1 MSHMGKMDNSTFVKY
16 LTQFPEQISKILESF
31 SAKKVKVDQSII
43 NNVICIGMGGSA
55 IAGDVIKDSL
65 FERINLPITVVRG
78 YESPN
83 FCNEKSLVIA
93 CSYSGNT
100 EETLSA
106 IKKAK
111 EKKAQ
116 IAVITSGGE
125 LAELAKE
132 NKWTELKIPGKLP
145 PRQAFGYL
153 FFSILM
159 LLSHLKIVDVDEQEI
174 KSIIKLSKKMVRWNQ
189 DESTSDRILS
199 KELARKIRNKIPI
212 VYAPTPQYSSVAMRW
227 KTQFQENSKS
237 MAFFNTIPEMN
248 HNEIV
253 GWEMESAVLEN
264 FIVIFLQCDDMPER
278 IATRIELTKN
288 IIKAKNISIAEIY
301 AEGKTK
307 LEKAISFILLG
318 DWTSYYLAKFYNKD
332 PESILNIDYLKS
344 ELKKIQ

>member
-1 MSHMGKMDNSTFVKY
+1 MSKVVKSNFVNY
-16 LTQFPEQISKILESF
+16 LIQFPEQISTILDNF
-31 SAKKVKVDQSII
+31 NPKKVKIDKEKIS
-43 NNVICIGMGGSA
+43 NVICVGMGGSA

-65 FERINLPITVVRG
+65 FERVKLPISVLRG

-83 FCNEKSLVIA
+83 YCDENSLVIA

-106 IKKAK
+106 IKEAK
-111 EKKAQ
+111 EKNAQ
-116 IAVITSGGE
+116 VVVITSGGE
-125 LAELAKE
+125 IEKLAKE
-132 NKWTELKIPGKLP
+132 NKWSLLKIPGKLP

-159 LLSHLKIVDVDEQEI
+159 LLSLLEIVDVDEKEI
-174 KSIIKLSKKMVRWNQ
+174 KSIIKLSKKIVRWNY

-237 MAFFNTIPEMN
+237 MAFYNTIPEMN

-253 GWEMESAVLEN
+253 GWEMEDSALNN
-264 FIVIFLQCDDMPER
+264 FIVIFLQCEDMPER
-278 IATRIELTKN
+278 IAMRIELTKN
-288 IIKAKNISIAEIY
+288 IIKAKGISIAEIY
-301 AEGKTK
+301 AEGKTI
-307 LEKAISFILLG
+307 LEKAISLIQLG
-318 DWTSYYLAKFYNKD
+318 DWISYYLAIFYNKD
-332 PESILNIDYLKS
+332 PESILNINYLKS

>member
-1 MSHMGKMDNSTFVKY
+1 MGKKDDSTFVKY

-31 SAKKVKVDQSII
+31 NPKKVKVDQSKI

-55 IAGDVIKDSL
+55 IAGDVIKDAL
-65 FERINLPITVVRG
+65 FERVSLPINIIRG
-78 YESPN
+78 YESPKYCSKN
-83 FCNEKSLVIA
+83 SLVIA

-106 IKKAK
+106 IKMAQ
-111 EKKAQ
+111 KKNAQ

-125 LAELAKE
+125 LHNLAKE

-159 LLSHLKIVDVDEQEI
+159 LLSHLEICDVDEKEI
-174 KSIIKLSKKMVRWNQ
+174 KSIIKLSKRIVRWNY
-189 DESTSDRILS
+189 DKSTSDRILT
-199 KELARKIRNKIPI
+199 KELARQVRNKIPI
-212 VYAPTPQYSSVAMRW
+212 VYAPTPQYSSVALRW

-237 MAFFNTIPEMN
+237 MAFYNTIPEMN

-253 GWEMESAVLEN
+253 GWEMELDALNN
-264 FIVIFLQCDDMPER
+264 FIVIFLQCEDMPAR
-278 IATRIELTKN
+278 IVTRIELTKN
-288 IIKAKNISIAEIY
+288 IIKAKGISIAEIY
-301 AEGKTK
+301 AEGKTM
-307 LEKAISFILLG
+307 LEKSISFIMLG
-318 DWTSYYLAKFYNKD
+318 DWISYYLAIFYNKN

>member
-1 MSHMGKMDNSTFVKY
+1 MGKVKNGNFVKY
-16 LTQFPEQISKILESF
+16 LIQFPEQISTILENF
-31 SAKKVKVDQSII
+31 NPKKVKI
-43 NNVICIGMGGSA
+43 NKEKISNVICIGMGGSA
-55 IAGDVIKDSL
+55 IAGDVIKDIL
-65 FERINLPITVVRG
+65 FERLDLPTNVVRG
-78 YESPN
+78 YKSPN
-83 FCNEKSLVIA
+83 YCDENSLVVA

-106 IKKAK
+106 VKEAK
-111 EKKAQ
+111 DKNAQ

-125 LAELAKE
+125 LGQLAKA

-159 LLSHLKIVDVDEQEI
+159 LLSNLKIVNVDEKEI
-174 KSIIKLSKKMVRWNQ
+174 KNIIKLSKKIVRWNY
-189 DESTSDRILS
+189 DKSTSDRILS

-212 VYAPTPQYSSVAMRW
+212 VYAPTPQYSSVAVRW

-237 MAFFNTIPEMN
+237 MAFCNTIPEMN

-253 GWEMESAVLEN
+253 GWEMEHQALN
-264 FIVIFLQCDDMPER
+264 DFIVIFLQCENMPER
-278 IATRIELTKN
+278 IATRIELSKN
-288 IIKAKNISIAEIY
+288 IIKTKGISIAEIY

-307 LEKAISFILLG
+307 LEKAISLILLG
-318 DWTSYYLAKFYNKD
+318 DWITYYLALFYDKN